1 MTLEK
6 PDRVCRLPRMDIL
19 SLLLCES
26 PVDRQTETRIWLCIV
41 FSAMALVLAG
51 AGAELFT
58 MWLGIAVGICLRG
71 RAEAGAKA
79 MRDACRLACSY
90 TRQVIGRVWRAQ
102 LFDQT
107 AAVMVKLITWRR
119 IFVVLRALAFYQP
132 HFGIP
137 LTASPPAR

>member
-1 MTLEK
+1 MTLK
-6 PDRVCRLPRMDIL
+6 NRDRVYRLQFMDII

-26 PVDRQTETRIWLCIV
+26 PTDRQSELIIWRCIAI
-41 FSAMALVLAG
+41 SAMALVLIG
-51 AGAELFT
+51 TGPELVSL
-58 MWLGIAVGICLRG
+58 WLGIAVGLCLRG

-79 MRDACRLACSY
+79 IRGVWRLACGY
-90 TRQVIGRVWRAQ
+90 TRKVIGRVWHAQ

-107 AAVMVKLITWRR
+107 ASIIVRLITWLR
-119 IFVVLRALAFYQP
+119 IFVALCARAFYQP